1 MREVGREGQCTDSN
15 LCSHIRLMFKMCVGV
30 SGISLI
36 KQNISALTTPTTAY
50 DEAAMVVA
58 KFVCLM
64 VSRRT
69 RGKSIG

>member
-1 MREVGREGQCTDSN
+1 
-15 LCSHIRLMFKMCVGV
+15 MFKMCVGV

-69 RGKSIG
+69 RGISIG